1 MTDIF
6 TPEQKQVFSF
16 PVKRTKLLNPAGHD
30 TGSDSIYRTD
40 TGTNLGVVSR
50 EYKLISHKN
59 LITDVLKQFE
69 ENKLPKVEP
78 VKIAVSGMGS
88 RLFAEFKFVDKF
100 DLGIASTENKNVG
113 DFIAPGFKILNSY
126 DRSLEYSLSLFC
138 LRLACTNGMTMTEQ
152 LFTGSRRHIY
162 REGVNDMV
170 TDFVEKFGGLKEIII
185 PAVRKLSDKEVTP
198 SYLEN
203 QLNGLPAWFRTEAIS
218 YLGDNNLV
226 GLEEGEEGAELV
238 MMKRMSEWDFYN
250 SLTYVLSHS
259 DEVSEE
265 NRNRQSNLVSATFG
279 M

>member
-1 MTDIF
+1 
-6 TPEQKQVFSF
+6 
-16 PVKRTKLLNPAGHD
+16 
-30 TGSDSIYRTD
+30 
-40 TGTNLGVVSR
+40 
-50 EYKLISHKN
+50 
-59 LITDVLKQFE
+59 
-69 ENKLPKVEP
+69 
-78 VKIAVSGMGS
+78 
-88 RLFAEFKFVDKF
+88 
-100 DLGIASTENKNVG
+100 
-113 DFIAPGFKILNSY
+113 
-126 DRSLEYSLSLFC
+126 
-138 LRLACTNGMTMTEQ
+138 MTMTEQ

-162 REGVNDMV
+162 REGVSEMV
-170 TDFVEKFGGLKEIII
+170 TDFVEKFSGLEEIII
-185 PAVRKLSDKEVTP
+185 PAVRKLADKEVTP

-203 QLNGLPAWFRTEAIS
+203 QLNSLPAWFRTEAIS